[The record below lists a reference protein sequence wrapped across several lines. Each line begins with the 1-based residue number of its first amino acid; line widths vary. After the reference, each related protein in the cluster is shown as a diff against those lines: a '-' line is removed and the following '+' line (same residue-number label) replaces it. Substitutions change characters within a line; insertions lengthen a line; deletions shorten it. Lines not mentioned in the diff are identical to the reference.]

1 MKGTLWIFLLAIVFL
16 SGCTSAKQ
24 IQTYTPDGQLVY
36 YISCSSD
43 YSLGDCYLKA
53 GEICGAKGYNI
64 FNLPRDNSNS
74 LVIKCKP

>member
-1 MKGTLWIFLLAIVFL
+1 MKKTVWTLLLAIIIL
-16 SGCTSAKQ
+16 IGCSTAKQ
-24 IQTYTPDGQLVY
+24 IQTYTPEGQLVY
-36 YISCSSD
+36 YISCSD
-43 YSLGDCYLKA
+43 YSLGDCYIKA